1 MNNEQKRT
9 LWSPLPH
16 LRWVDGRHTQNPS
29 DSDHRLANSQVTEWS
44 GFEKEV
50 LQKMKQLG
58 TPPNNL
64 TPYQPQEYF
73 IVGNETGLQGRL
85 IEHLAQSLGPMF
97 DGLKLGVSLTDFQV
111 GQTIDQAGAERAES
125 ASKGKQPEKQHVEGK
140 GENDGTRSVPDFVL
154 LTNNEYTFCVMFEV
168 KTFWTFVPKKNQSEA
183 QYVTVKL
190 GMEAFGK
197 NIQMRN

>member
-1 MNNEQKRT
+1 MEKWRVHFLCPCLFGLLFWFRQLLFCILYFTSSWLLPFQFTTFFFFYIRKISIFYWQHLFPYPTLFQPPSPQNWAVSHYLAMNNEQKRT

-64 TPYQPQEYF
+64 TPYQPRN
-73 IVGNETGLQGRL
+73 ISWSGMKPVCKDG
-85 IEHLAQSLGPMF
+85 SLSTSP
-97 DGLKLGVSLTDFQV
+97 SL
-111 GQTIDQAGAERAES
+111 
-125 ASKGKQPEKQHVEGK
+125 
-140 GENDGTRSVPDFVL
+140 
-154 LTNNEYTFCVMFEV
+154 
-168 KTFWTFVPKKNQSEA
+168 
-183 QYVTVKL
+183 
-190 GMEAFGK
+190 
-197 NIQMRN
+197 